1 MKAVMLGK
9 LFKPAG
15 RIIAL
20 AITAGMLGLFAY
32 NAATLEPSFLN
43 LMDKKWVDFIIK
55 ERGAQPH
62 SGRVVIAAVDTLSVD
77 RYGRWPW
84 PRARM
89 AELVEA
95 LTDHYEVRTIGFDIV
110 FSEAEREPGGDLI
123 ESVKDRFNRLGF
135 EPSAKADRFLQFLEG
150 AKAGVHGDA
159 RFAGALAKA
168 DNSVLGYFFFSRRG
182 SVAHLSEA
190 EIATAK
196 ASLAGLEISDIKGPV
211 DRGTVPIGLL
221 PEPNI
226 EAIGEAALSA
236 GFFNIIPDREDG
248 VIRRT
253 HLLMQFGDN
262 VYPALGLQ
270 VFRQY
275 LGAEAIAIETD
286 QSGFIRTIK
295 VGDRLI
301 VPNFDGSIL
310 LNFKGPEGTFPR
322 YSVFEIIERKIPKVQ
337 LQDRIVLV
345 GATEIGL
352 SDFRNTPVSVALAG
366 VEIHATLLD
375 NLLTDTYFEQTLLND
390 IYTLFLMLCAGLLL
404 AVVLPMLRNLHGTA
418 LVLALVLGYTFLHSW
433 MVTELLTWPS
443 YVYVAL
449 TLLAVWAGVRG
460 FDRGMSR

>member
-1 MKAVMLGK
+1 MKAVLLGK

-110 FSEAEREPGGDLI
+110 FSEPEPDPGGDLI
-123 ESVKDRFNRLGF
+123 ESVKDRFNSLGF

-150 AKAGVHGDA
+150 TKAGVHGDA
-159 RFAGALAKA
+159 RFAGALAEA
-168 DNSVLGYFFFSRRG
+168 ANSVLGYFFFSRRG
-182 SVAHLSEA
+182 SVIHLSQA
-190 EIATAK
+190 EITTAK

-248 VIRRT
+248 VIRRV

-286 QSGFIRTIK
+286 QSGFIRTI
-295 VGDRLI
+295 
-301 VPNFDGSIL
+301 
-310 LNFKGPEGTFPR
+310 
-322 YSVFEIIERKIPKVQ
+322 
-337 LQDRIVLV
+337 
-345 GATEIGL
+345 
-352 SDFRNTPVSVALAG
+352 
-366 VEIHATLLD
+366 
-375 NLLTDTYFEQTLLND
+375 
-390 IYTLFLMLCAGLLL
+390 
-404 AVVLPMLRNLHGTA
+404 
-418 LVLALVLGYTFLHSW
+418 
-433 MVTELLTWPS
+433 
-443 YVYVAL
+443 
-449 TLLAVWAGVRG
+449 
-460 FDRGMSR
+460 